1 MQSAC
6 FQAKTVTRNAER
18 SEATRTALLD
28 AAHTLFVE
36 RGYAATSTPELC
48 AAAGITRGAL
58 YHHFADKADLF
69 RAVLVRE
76 AEGVQAQIEAAAPDG
91 ASAHEQ
97 LLRGGDA
104 YLQAM
109 TQRGRTRLLLVEA
122 PVVLGADEAAAL
134 DDANAGES
142 LRQGLAAALPRR
154 DAAFV
159 RALAALLGAAFD
171 RAARDIDAGADIATT
186 RKAMRWLIERVV
198 SGRLSGLP
206 PDRP

>member
-1 MQSAC
+1 M
-6 FQAKTVTRNAER
+6 TRNIDR

-28 AAHTLFVE
+28 AAHTLFAE
-36 RGYAATSTPELC
+36 HGFAATSTPQVC

-69 RAVLVRE
+69 RAVLARE
-76 AEGVQAQIEAAAPDG
+76 AESVQAEVEGAAPAG
-91 ASAHEQ
+91 AGNREQ
-97 LLRGGDA
+97 LLRGSDA

-109 TQRGRTRLLLVEA
+109 TRRGRTRLLLVEA
-122 PVVLGADEAAAL
+122 PAVLGADEVAAL
-134 DDANAGES
+134 DEANAGES
-142 LRQGLAAALPRR
+142 LRQGLTAALPRR

-171 RAARDIDAGADIATT
+171 RAARDIDAGADAAAT

-198 SGRLSGLP
+198 AG
-206 PDRP
+206 

>member
-1 MQSAC
+1 M
-6 FQAKTVTRNAER
+6 TRNVDR
-18 SEATRTALLD
+18 SEATRMALLD
-28 AAHTLFVE
+28 AAHGLFAE
-36 RGYAATSTPELC
+36 RGYAATSTPEVC

-69 RAVLVRE
+69 RAVLARE
-76 AEGVQAQIEAAAPDG
+76 ADAVQAEVEAAAPAG
-91 ASAHEQ
+91 ASTREQ
-97 LLRGGDA
+97 LLRGSDA

-109 TQRGRTRLLLVEA
+109 TTRGRTRLLLVQA
-122 PVVLGADEAAAL
+122 PAVLGADEVAAL
-134 DDANAGES
+134 DEANAGAS

-171 RAARDIDAGADIATT
+171 RAARDIDAGADAVAT

-198 SGRLSGLP
+198 TG
-206 PDRP
+206 